1 MRTTGNRMGILR
13 ATRFVLALLL
23 TSSAGAAAALDADPI
38 PRSVVKVH
46 VTQRGPSP
54 LRPWAKN
61 EARESSGSGFI
72 IEGKRIITNAH
83 VVQYA
88 SQIYVQASG
97 SSERL
102 AAKVLFA
109 APPIDLAI
117 LTVDNDAFF
126 ADHPALEVEAAIV
139 REKTAV
145 NVYGFPMGG
154 DQLSITEGIVSRVD
168 YSPYFYDEMGVRI
181 QIDAALNPGNSG
193 GPAIAGGKVV
203 GIAFSGMNRATG
215 ADNIGY
221 LIATEELLTMLRD
234 FEDGKYE
241 GKPKLWHEVQTTEND
256 TLRSWLKLSA
266 DVGGAMIT
274 RCGDDTGVLQ
284 VGDVIT
290 HVGPHPVERDGYVR
304 LSGELPFVYQ
314 YYVEKLA
321 QDGTVPLKI
330 VRDGVTLEVAAPV
343 ASRRQRLIP
352 YLENTYPEYFI
363 IGPLVFSAPCQEL
376 VYSRESAQWI
386 AALIIMGSP
395 LISRMSDGPAFE
407 GEQLVYVP
415 SPFLPHAVTKG
426 YSPPTLR
433 VLKAVNHE
441 PVRNLKHLVELLR
454 DTQDEY
460 LEFEF
465 TGRSTERLVFRRAEL
480 LGVTEEIL
488 SDAGIRNQYSES
500 LREVWEPK
508 EAAN

>member
-1 MRTTGNRMGILR
+1 M
-13 ATRFVLALLL
+13 LAGSESI
-23 TSSAGAAAALDADPI
+23 SSAEEDPI

-54 LRPWAKN
+54 FRPWTKM
-61 EARESSGSGFI
+61 EARESTGSGFI
-72 IEGKRIITNAH
+72 IDGRRIITNSH
-83 VVQYA
+83 VVQFA

-102 AAKVLFA
+102 PAKVLMT
-109 APPIDLAI
+109 APPIDLAV
-117 LTVDNDAFF
+117 LTVDDEAFF
-126 ADHPALEVEAAIV
+126 ADRPALQLESAIA

-168 YSPYFYDEMGVRI
+168 YAPYFYDEMGVRI
-181 QIDAALNPGNSG
+181 QIDAAINPGNSG

-203 GIAFSGMNRATG
+203 GVAFTVMNRATG

-221 LIATEELLTMLRD
+221 LIATEELQTLLRD
-234 FEDGKYE
+234 FEDGQYD

-256 TLRSWLKLSA
+256 TLRSWLKLPA

-274 RCGDDTGVLQ
+274 RVGDDSGLVQ
-284 VGDVIT
+284 IGDVIT
-290 HVGPHPVERDGYVR
+290 HIGPHPVERDGYVR
-304 LSGELPFVYQ
+304 PSGELPFIYS

-321 QDGTVPLKI
+321 RDGTVPLKI
-330 VRDGVTLEVAAPV
+330 MRDGTAREVAAPV
-343 ASRRQRLIP
+343 AARRQRLIP

-363 IGPLVFSAPCQEL
+363 LGPLVFSTPCQEIAQ
-376 VYSRESAQWI
+376 YSRESAQWL
-386 AALIIMGSP
+386 AALMIMSSP
-395 LISRMSDGPAFE
+395 LASRMSDGPAFE
-407 GEQLVYVP
+407 GEQLVYIP
-415 SPFLPHAVTKG
+415 CPFLPHALTKG

-454 DTQDEY
+454 DSQAEY

-465 TGRSTERLVFRRAEL
+465 AGRSTERLVFRRAEL
-480 LGVTEEIL
+480 LDATEEIL
-488 SDAGIRNQYSES
+488 SDAGIRNQYSDS
-500 LREVWEPK
+500 LRTVWEQK
-508 EAAN
+508 AASN